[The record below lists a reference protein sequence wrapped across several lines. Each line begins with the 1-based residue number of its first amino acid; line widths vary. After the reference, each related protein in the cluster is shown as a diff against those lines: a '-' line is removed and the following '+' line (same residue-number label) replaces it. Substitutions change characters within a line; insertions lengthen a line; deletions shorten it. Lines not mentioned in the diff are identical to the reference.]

1 MAPDGRTTRF
11 LSLGELSGDWG
22 GGGALGPLALW
33 WAVRAEDGRGPETEL
48 RTAVPAH
55 FGLDR
60 VEDVVVGMHLGTID
74 YSEQHGLVPLLFA
87 VAGQG
92 DKVARDIVLR
102 QATEI
107 CLMVTVAARRLD
119 LLATRGVPVVLGG
132 SLMTARDP
140 VLSQAIS
147 DQLATNL
154 PGADIRIVDVPP
166 VAGAALLGL
175 DHVGA
180 APAAAAQLRESAR
193 TTW

>member
-1 MAPDGRTTRF
+1 M
-11 LSLGELSGDWG
+11 
-22 GGGALGPLALW
+22 
-33 WAVRAEDGRGPETEL
+33 RAEDGRGPETEL

-74 YSEQHGLVPLLFA
+74 YSERHRLVPLLFE
-87 VAGQG
+87 VAGP
-92 DKVARDIVLR
+92 VATRWP
-102 QATEI
+102 ATS
-107 CLMVTVAARRLD
+107 CCARRRRSASMVTVAARRLD

-140 VLSQAIS
+140 LLSQAIS
-147 DQLATNL
+147 DQLAAAC
-154 PGADIRIVDVPP
+154 PAPEIRIVDVPP

-180 APAAAAQLRESAR
+180 ARRCGRARLRDCAR
-193 TTW
+193 ATW